1 MADKID
7 QLKIG
12 NTSYDIDLP
21 PDATPSIAGLTVS
34 GNIDLYKAS
43 GDSPRLTFQR
53 GTLTD
58 TYNDWSIYDSG
69 GLLYVQQRG
78 SSSTAW
84 ETRATFTQSG
94 VSFVGTISEG
104 GTLLSNKYLGKS
116 ATAADSDKLDG
127 NDSTYYLNYNNLT
140 GTPIPGDSGEIKTKY
155 RCSVKDYT
163 GADGRA

>member
-58 TYNDWSIYDSG
+58 TYNDWSLYDTSG
-69 GLLYVQQRG
+69 HLHIQQRG
-78 SSSTAW
+78 SGST
-84 ETRATFTQSG
+84 G
-94 VSFVGTISEG
+94 
-104 GTLLSNKYLGKS
+104 
-116 ATAADSDKLDG
+116 
-127 NDSTYYLNYNNLT
+127 
-140 GTPIPGDSGEIKTKY
+140 
-155 RCSVKDYT
+155 
-163 GADGRA
+163 